1 MEVFVL
7 RLSHGGTKEQIET
20 ESVKNLTKT
29 EDINKRKANTQTNSI
44 YEQITTKFIDYISTL
59 VFSNPEDLSRA

>member
-1 MEVFVL
+1 MEGHTRCYECYCHYMEVFVL

-29 EDINKRKANTQTNSI
+29 EDINNAQRRNYMKWIQ
-44 YEQITTKFIDYISTL
+44 E
-59 VFSNPEDLSRA
+59 